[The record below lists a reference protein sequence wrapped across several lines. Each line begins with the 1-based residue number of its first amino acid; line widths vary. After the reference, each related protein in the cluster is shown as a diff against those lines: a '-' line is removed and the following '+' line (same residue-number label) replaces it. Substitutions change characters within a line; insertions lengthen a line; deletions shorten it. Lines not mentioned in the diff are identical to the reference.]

1 MRLLRTGPPGA
12 ELPCAVDGDGVV
24 RCLSAWVPDWTG
36 AALSPGSL
44 AELAGR
50 LAGSAEEL
58 PEVRLD
64 EVRVGP
70 PVPAGG
76 QLISVGLNY
85 RCHAAQAGMAVPAEP
100 VISTKSPWALAGPYD
115 DLLLPPGAERV
126 DWEVELAVV
135 IGTEARY
142 LPDEQAA
149 RAAIAGYCTAND
161 VSERSWLLDRGGQ
174 WVKGKSFETFAPLGP
189 YLVTADEVD
198 DVAALRLTTRVNGQ
212 VMQDAKTGEM
222 VFGVPWLIRYL
233 TRFMVLRPGDV
244 VLTGSPAGV
253 ALRRID
259 EPYLRP
265 GDVVEVEV
273 ETLGAQRQRCRAHP
287 VGAGT

>member
-1 MRLLRTGPPGA
+1 MRLLRTGPPGQ
-12 ELPCAVDGDGVV
+12 EVPCAVDRDGVV

-36 AALSPGSL
+36 AALSPDTL

-50 LAGSAEEL
+50 LANSAHEL

-64 EVRVGP
+64 EVRIGP

-85 RCHAAQAGMAVPAEP
+85 RCHAAQASMAIGAEP
-100 VISTKSPWALAGPYD
+100 VIATKSPWALAGPHD

-142 LPDEQAA
+142 LPDEDAA
-149 RAAIAGYCTAND
+149 VAVIAGYCTAND
-161 VSERSWLLDRGGQ
+161 ISERSWLLDRGGQ

-189 YLVTADEVD
+189 YLVTPDEVGD
-198 DVAALRLTTRVNGQ
+198 AGALRLTTRVNGE
-212 VMQDAKTGEM
+212 VMQDAKSGEM

-259 EPYLRP
+259 EPYLQP

-273 ETLGAQRQRCRAHP
+273 ERLGAQRQRCRAHGEEP
-287 VGAGT
+287 RR